1 MRVITAC
8 LGTAILALAGVARG
22 QASFPA
28 AFVCNNG
35 NLEGSVTS
43 YRVNQ
48 DGTITYLQKL
58 VLAARE
64 ASEPADPGTN
74 AYSISITPN
83 GRFLAISH
91 ATSFS
96 TSERISIVEVNA
108 DGTLTWYANVETYD
122 SPLAIQWV
130 TDTLFAVTRTQ
141 TSGTN
146 NVILYRWDPVARTT
160 TRTHFANTT
169 GFMSTLAIT
178 SDRRFIACNE
188 SPLNGSPSARVYEIV
203 NERVEFR
210 SSTPTGTGYAI
221 GFGFSSDDRHLYV
234 SGGSLT
240 PYAVAA
246 FALGS
251 DGSLTPCDASPYPSI
266 GSSPKQ
272 AVSSPD
278 GSFIYVGH
286 GTDASIV
293 AMQRD
298 PLTGALSNPILAY
311 DVGSQSSLGDIAAMR
326 VYDKDLLFFTDKGTF
341 DGTPRGLF
349 SAEINADG
357 SLDVRSERIDTLG
370 VGPNDIALWD
380 AGLGGE
386 PCVSDLDNGSGTGT
400 PDNAVTIDDLLF
412 FLVAFEEG
420 SAEVDLDNGTFT
432 GTPDNAVTI
441 DDLLYFL
448 VRFEEGC

>member
-1 MRVITAC
+1 MRTTTMLAC
-8 LGTAILALAGVARG
+8 VSALVLAGAACG

-48 DGTITYLQKL
+48 DGTITFLQKL
-58 VLAARE
+58 VFAARE
-64 ASEPADPGTN
+64 ASDPADPGTN
-74 AYSISITPN
+74 AYSISITPS

-96 TSERISIVEVNA
+96 TSERVSIVEVNA
-108 DGTLTWYANVETYD
+108 DGSLTWYANVETYD

-130 TDTLFAVTRTQ
+130 TDTLFAVTRSQ

-160 TRTHFANTT
+160 TRVHFANTT

-178 SDRRFIACNE
+178 NDRRFIACNE

-203 NERVEFR
+203 GERIEFR
-210 SSTPTGTGYAI
+210 SSVPTGTGYAI
-221 GFGFSSDDRHLYV
+221 GFGFSADDRHLYV
-234 SGGSLT
+234 SGGSLA
-240 PYAVAA
+240 PYTVGG

-266 GSSPKQ
+266 GVSPKQ

-278 GSFIYVGH
+278 GSFVYVGH
-286 GTDASIV
+286 GTDATIV

-298 PLTGALSNPILAY
+298 PLTGALSNPTFAF

-326 VYDKDLLFFTDKGTF
+326 VFDKDLLFFTDKETF

-357 SLDVRSERIDTLG
+357 SLTILSERIDTLG
-370 VGPNDIALWD
+370 VGPNDIALWN

-386 PCVSDLDNGSGTGT
+386 PCVADLDNGSGSGT

-412 FLVAFEEG
+412 FLGAFETG
-420 SAEVDLDNGTFT
+420 NIAADLDNGTFT

-448 VRFEEGC
+448 VRFEDGC

>member
-1 MRVITAC
+1 MRATTIFAVT
-8 LGTAILALAGVARG
+8 TAIAAATSAFA

-48 DGTITYLQKL
+48 DGTVTFLQKL

-64 ASEPADPGTN
+64 ASDPADPGTN

-83 GRFLAISH
+83 GRFLAVSH

-96 TSERISIVEVNA
+96 TSERISIVEVA
-108 DGTLTWYANVETYD
+108 TDGTMTWYANVETYD

-160 TRTHFANTT
+160 TRMHFANTT
-169 GFMSTLAIT
+169 GFMSSLAIT
-178 SDRRFIACNE
+178 SDKRFIACNE
-188 SPLNGSPSARVYEIV
+188 SPIGGSPMARIYEIV
-203 NERVEFR
+203 GERVEFR
-210 SSTPTGTGYAI
+210 SNIATGTGYAI

-234 SGGSLT
+234 AGGSLT
-240 PYAVAA
+240 PYVVGA
-246 FALGS
+246 FALGG

-266 GSSPKQ
+266 GASPKQ

-278 GSFIYVGH
+278 GSWIYVGH
-286 GTDASIV
+286 GTDATIV

-298 PLTGALSNPILAY
+298 PISGALGNPTFAY

-326 VYDKDLLFFTDKGTF
+326 VYDKDLLFFTDKETF

-349 SAEINADG
+349 SAEINANG
-357 SLDVRSERIDTLG
+357 SLTIRSERIDTLG
-370 VGPNDIALWD
+370 VGPNDIALWS

-386 PCVSDLDNGSGTGT
+386 PCPADLDNGSGTGT
-400 PDNAVTIDDLLF
+400 PDNAVNIDDLLY
-412 FLVAFEEG
+412 FLVAFEAG
-420 SAEVDLDNGTFT
+420 NQSVDLDNGTFT